1 MFGNFRVAVMVLA
14 LVATGSSARADD
26 PPQLSENQ
34 KLAIYSKPSVVRVYG
49 AYIAKFAFE
58 NRTWTAAVGGTGSGF
73 FLTPDGYIA
82 TNAHVVVDIHGGDDK
97 AKDALTHQ
105 VWEKIVAAYK
115 ADFAKMTDAQMMN
128 VLRAA
133 VLVDFHKLAFVVLP
147 NGDHLQYDIKA
158 FGAPVGQGKDCAILK
173 VVTENAPTLPV
184 GDSTKVQVQEHILAI
199 GYPGVADLEGLLD
212 EKSQLEAS
220 VTSGTVSAIKH
231 TADGE
236 QVLQT
241 DAPISHGNSGGPAID
256 EHGEVIGLTTFG
268 DAKEVQ
274 GFNFLVSSQMVM
286 EFVRQAGAKPEVS
299 ITNTL
304 WREALA
310 LYWDAEYS
318 DALKKM
324 EELLQTYPAHSE
336 APTYV
341 KNART
346 AIREGREKKHA
357 GNVGLVVGLVVG
369 GILLAGAAF
378 LVLRG
383 KKGGPNATTQQVRP
397 TAAIGTPGYPPG
409 YGQPPMQQHPGV
421 APGVMMAGGVQPGM
435 MMAGGVQPSGIAK
448 TMAIG
453 GPPAQGQIAPTA
465 FGSLTIGA
473 LNCVRGVLQG
483 QRFSLTAT
491 GIIVGRQPGVAHVLV
506 NDHRASGKHVWIGFE
521 NGKLVAIDQQT
532 TNGTFINDVQRG
544 RITKAELRDGDTVIV
559 GDPDCLTLQVK
570 LS

>member
-1 MFGNFRVAVMVLA
+1 MFGNLGVRVALTVLA
-14 LVATGSSARADD
+14 IGFLASDARADE
-26 PPQLSENQ
+26 PPQLSANQ

-58 NRTWTAAVGGTGSGF
+58 NKTWMAAVGGTGSGF

-82 TNAHVVVDIHGGDDK
+82 TNAHVVDDIHGGDDK
-97 AKDALTHQ
+97 AKEALTKQ
-105 VWEKIVAAYK
+105 VWGKIYDVYK
-115 ADFAKMTDAQMMN
+115 EQLNKMGEAKAIE
-128 VLRAA
+128 VLRSA
-133 VLVDFHKLAFVVLP
+133 VLVDFHKLNFVVLP

-173 VVTENAPTLPV
+173 VVTENAPTLPI

-299 ITNTL
+299 ITNGL

-310 LYWDAEYS
+310 LYWDGEYT
-318 DALKKM
+318 DALKKL

-336 APTYV
+336 APNYI
-341 KNART
+341 KNSRT
-346 AIREGREKKHA
+346 AIREGKEKKHA
-357 GNVGLVVGLVVG
+357 GNTGLVVGLVVG
-369 GILLAGAAF
+369 GILLAGGAF
-378 LVLRG
+378 LVLRKG
-383 KKGGPNATTQQVRP
+383 KGHPAQQPTRP
-397 TAAIGTPGYPPG
+397 GQPTPPGYPPG
-409 YGQPPMQQHPGV
+409 YPQPP
-421 APGVMMAGGVQPGM
+421 MMAGGVAPQP
-435 MMAGGVQPSGIAK
+435 IAR

-453 GPPAQGQIAPTA
+453 GAPPAQGQIAPTA

-473 LNCVRGVLQG
+473 LNCVRGQLLG
-483 QRFSLTAT
+483 QRFALTAT

-506 NDHRASGKHVWIGFE
+506 NDHRASGKHVWIGFDQ
-521 NGKLVAIDQQT
+521 GKLVAIDQGT
-532 TNGTFINDVQRG
+532 TNGTFVNDVQRG
-544 RITKAELRDGDTVIV
+544 RISRVELRNGDTVIV
-559 GDPDCLTLQVK
+559 GDPDCLTLQVM